1 MTRPLAKPLQVTK
14 VVVGSRGSNS
24 TGLDTQGQGTV
35 EYLLILSFVIFSA
48 SQLNKQL
55 IGTIDRLVLRVGAQL
70 EKDLKTGR
78 APLSVWS
85 N

>member
-1 MTRPLAKPLQVTK
+1 ME
-14 VVVGSRGSNS
+14 SCRGSNS
-24 TGLDTQGQGTV
+24 TFLGEQGQGTV

-48 SQLNKQL
+48 SQINKQL

-78 APLSVWS
+78 DPLGVWS